1 MAQKTEIYTF
11 EGRTFEVTTVLEA
24 GFQGEMAH
32 SFICEVVRPPQLRG
46 RIFLCILTKKIL
58 LTFPDECA
66 IIGRPRMDAAAGI
79 SIIPQ
84 STQFVKRKMRK
95 K

>member
-32 SFICEVVRPPQLRG
+32 SFICEVVRPNWKFFRT
-46 RIFLCILTKKIL
+46 RIIDDKTFWVSDYETIQEGAKAMLTRVLSREKELAEVRQKWAD
-58 LTFPDECA
+58 FE
-66 IIGRPRMDAAAGI
+66 
-79 SIIPQ
+79 
-84 STQFVKRKMRK
+84 K
-95 K
+95 

>member
-32 SFICEVVRPPQLRG
+32 SFICEVVRPNWKFFRT
-46 RIFLCILTKKIL
+46 RIIDDK
-58 LTFPDECA
+58 TFWVSDYETIQEGA
-66 IIGRPRMDAAAGI
+66 KAMLARVLNREKELAEIRQKWSD
-79 SIIPQ
+79 
-84 STQFVKRKMRK
+84 FEK
-95 K
+95 